1 MNPYREPASTEAEF
15 EPATIAKG
23 ETLDAIAVMY
33 GVSRLLGESDEDFR
47 ERIYQTMQV
56 GRALTRVER
65 GESLIPPVLV
75 ERVELVQRKA
85 ELVAELHSIEL
96 MLAALDILDKQ
107 QEQGKK

>member
-15 EPATIAKG
+15 EPVQIAKG
-23 ETLDAIAVMY
+23 EALDAIALVY
-33 GVSRLLGESDEDFR
+33 GVSRLSGELDDAFR

-75 ERVELVQRKA
+75 DRVALIQRKA

-96 MLAALDILDKQ
+96 MFAALDILGKQ
-107 QEQGKK
+107 EEGKR